1 MRVSLDLEL
10 DQIDLLKRKIV
21 HFVYLSQMAG
31 ITVRNVTVLNNPAS
45 FTDPF
50 SFEIQYEAIQPLEE
64 GRILPFIIPP
74 LCGSDLEWKVT
85 YLSTPEDD
93 SLDQELESVLVG
105 PIAPGVYKFVLE
117 VSLFRVFRG

>member
-1 MRVSLDLEL
+1 
-10 DQIDLLKRKIV
+10 
-21 HFVYLSQMAG
+21 MAG

-64 GRILPFIIPP
+64 GLIKPFVISP
-74 LCGSDLEWKVT
+74 LCFLDLEWKVT
-85 YLSTPEDD
+85 YLSTPGDD

-105 PIAPGVYKFVLE
+105 PIATGVYKFVLE
-117 VSLFRVFRG
+117 VSFFSSF